1 MLDPHQEA
9 SSHGYGMSVEDQKAL
24 GDHNRLFWDAL
35 KKADKKFGEGKQ
47 SLWDAGYEAQELRDL
62 VPHGQWEDYCR
73 HALGHDPAWIWR
85 LIQFSKSCS
94 YLEAANVTNIKAYLA
109 PGQDMDDP
117 GIENIEVADAEVTE
131 IEEPYKEPVQ
141 DPTRARTREVLVA
154 CQYCSGSGD
163 DPHSQLSGSAC
174 PACDGAGKVRA
185 DVRTYV
191 AGVEVNTTTEPSRA
205 ADEAP
210 PPSDQGELSMS
221 STCEICEG
229 RGVIL
234 DKTRW
239 TEVQCRTCHGTGQVW
254 MNQGDPA
261 ADESPPEEGEISVQ
275 DEDPPTEAAEES
287 GVDQQEDR
295 WDVINK
301 LQGELDDLHTEYGA
315 QRERV
320 EKLEGVIREKNKEIE
335 HLQDK
340 IRNQRHTLAEK
351 NREVESLLRT
361 RKGDEIEHLE
371 NEKEQLQAE
380 LDATRDQYRDLM
392 AIIVRNDLEHI
403 LPEGSAS

>member
-109 PGQDMDDP
+109 PGQDLDDP

-131 IEEPYKEPVQ
+131 SEEPYKEPVQ
-141 DPTRARTREVLVA
+141 DPTRARE
-154 CQYCSGSGD
+154 D
-163 DPHSQLSGSAC
+163 
-174 PACDGAGKVRA
+174 
-185 DVRTYV
+185 
-191 AGVEVNTTTEPSRA
+191 EP
-205 ADEAP
+205 P

-221 STCEICEG
+221 APCEFCQG

-239 TEVQCRTCHGTGQVW
+239 TEVQCRSCHGTGQVW
-254 MNQGDPA
+254 VNEDRPA
-261 ADESPPEEGEISVQ
+261 ADESPLEAGEILVL
-275 DEDPPTEAAEES
+275 DEDPPTEAAVEPR
-287 GVDQQEDR
+287 VDQQEDG

-301 LQGELDDLHTEYGA
+301 LQGELDDLHAEYGA
-315 QRERV
+315 QGERV
-320 EKLEGVIREKNKEIE
+320 DRLEGVIKDRNKEIE
-335 HLQDK
+335 HL
-340 IRNQRHTLAEK
+340 A
-351 NREVESLLRT
+351 
-361 RKGDEIEHLE
+361 